1 MLGVRGEEA
10 GQGCLTV
17 YCQCCD
23 ADVGVMEWMADT
35 EHGKATCPWCSENF
49 YIWADAG
56 FDPEDV
62 LGLRARSR

>member
-1 MLGVRGEEA
+1 MLGVRGEENA
-10 GQGCLTV
+10 AALTV

-23 ADVGVMEWMADT
+23 AEVGVMEWMADA

-49 YIWADAG
+49 YIWTDKA